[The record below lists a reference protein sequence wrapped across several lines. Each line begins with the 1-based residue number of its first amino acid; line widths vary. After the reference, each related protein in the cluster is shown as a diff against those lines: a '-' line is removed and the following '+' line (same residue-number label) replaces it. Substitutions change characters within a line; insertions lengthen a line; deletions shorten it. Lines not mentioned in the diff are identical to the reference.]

1 MIDDK
6 DITEITQ
13 KISRKSNELSF
24 VVLQIENNKNKI
36 NNDSSINDIKKS
48 LLAKMTNY
56 LPYNVYRCNDFNLL
70 CDRFTTSLNFKF
82 DDSYDMSILRIR
94 TVSSNKPKY
103 VIKMKDFELEK
114 TDNGIIN
121 KNKLDAY
128 NSFIHIIENDE
139 NFWHVAKD
147 TLDNYY
153 AEYNKG
159 IIEIE
164 SLQNK
169 KSELSREISKLN
181 MAKIMLKNT
190 IAVKNEGKPEQYV
203 IVNKIPKVVGT
214 ARLKNENGVLMEI
227 ISTPMDDDKEAWK
240 IAHKNNRLQNKKG
253 EKDVVKYH
261 VYDIKKICLLD
272 EPVYF

>member
-13 KISRKSNELSF
+13 KISRKSNELSSI
-24 VVLQIENNKNKI
+24 VLQIENQKNKI
-36 NNDSSINDIKKS
+36 NSDSINEVKNS
-48 LLAKMTNY
+48 LIEKITNY
-56 LPYNVYRCNDFNLL
+56 LPNNVYRCNDFNLL

-82 DDSYDMSILRIR
+82 DESYNMSILRIR
-94 TVSSNKPKY
+94 TISSDKPKY
-103 VIKMKDFELEK
+103 LIKMKDFELEK

-121 KNKLDAY
+121 KDKLDAY

-139 NFWHVAKD
+139 KFWEQVKEV
-147 TLDNYY
+147 LDSYY

-190 IAVKNEGKPEQYV
+190 IAVKNEGKPEQYI

-261 VYDIKKICLLD
+261 VYDIKKIHLLD

>member
-13 KISRKSNELSF
+13 KISRKSNELSSI
-24 VVLQIENNKNKI
+24 VLQIENQKNKI
-36 NNDSSINDIKKS
+36 NSDSINEVKNS
-48 LLAKMTNY
+48 LIEKITNY
-56 LPYNVYRCNDFNLL
+56 LPNNVYRCNDFNLL

-82 DDSYDMSILRIR
+82 DESYDMSILRIR
-94 TVSSNKPKY
+94 TISSDKPKY
-103 VIKMKDFELEK
+103 VIKMNDFELEK

-121 KNKLDAY
+121 KDKLDAY
-128 NSFIHIIENDE
+128 NSFIHIIENNE
-139 NFWHVAKD
+139 KFWEQVKEV
-147 TLDNYY
+147 LDSYY
-153 AEYNKG
+153 TEYNKG

-190 IAVKNEGKPEQYV
+190 IAVKNEGKPGQYV

-214 ARLKNENGVLMEI
+214 AKLKDDNGVLMEI
-227 ISTPMDDDKEAWK
+227 ISTSMDDDKEAWR

-253 EKDVVKYH
+253 EKDIVKYH
-261 VYDIKKICLLD
+261 VYDIKKIHLLD

>member
-13 KISRKSNELSF
+13 KISRKSNELSSI
-24 VVLQIENNKNKI
+24 VLQIENQKNKI
-36 NNDSSINDIKKS
+36 NSDSINEVKNS
-48 LLAKMTNY
+48 LIEKITNY
-56 LPYNVYRCNDFNLL
+56 LPNNVYRCNDFNLL

-82 DDSYDMSILRIR
+82 DESYDMSILRIR
-94 TVSSNKPKY
+94 TISSDKPKY
-103 VIKMKDFELEK
+103 LIKMKDFELEK

-121 KNKLDAY
+121 KDKLDAY
-128 NSFIHIIENDE
+128 NSFIHIIENNE
-139 NFWHVAKD
+139 KFWEQVKEV
-147 TLDNYY
+147 LDSYY
-153 AEYNKG
+153 TEYNKG

-190 IAVKNEGKPEQYV
+190 IAVKNEGKPGQYV

-214 ARLKNENGVLMEI
+214 AKLKDDNGVLMEI
-227 ISTPMDDDKEAWK
+227 ISTSMDDDKEAWR

-253 EKDVVKYH
+253 EKDIVKYH
-261 VYDIKKICLLD
+261 VYDIKKIHLLD

>member
-13 KISRKSNELSF
+13 KISRKSNELSSI
-24 VVLQIENNKNKI
+24 VLQIENQKNKI
-36 NNDSSINDIKKS
+36 NSDSINEVKNS
-48 LLAKMTNY
+48 LIEKITNY
-56 LPYNVYRCNDFNLL
+56 LPNNVYRCNDFNLL

-82 DDSYDMSILRIR
+82 DESYNMSILRIR
-94 TVSSNKPKY
+94 TISSDKPKY
-103 VIKMKDFELEK
+103 LIKMKDFELEK

-121 KNKLDAY
+121 KDKLDAY
-128 NSFIHIIENDE
+128 NSFIHIIENNE
-139 NFWHVAKD
+139 KFWEQVKEV
-147 TLDNYY
+147 LDSYY
-153 AEYNKG
+153 TEYNKG

-214 ARLKNENGVLMEI
+214 AKLKDDNGVLMEI
-227 ISTPMDDDKEAWK
+227 ISTSMDDDKEAWR

-253 EKDVVKYH
+253 EKDIVKYH
-261 VYDIKKICLLD
+261 VYDIKKIHLLD